1 MSFSKTVSV
10 VAALTSIFGASIAGF
25 KLAQD
30 SQVKST
36 EEVNTKYE
44 THITELQQQISG
56 LEKQLTN
63 VNPPSAVTL
72 PQPTIDTQVQP
83 PKPATLPPPA
93 PTPPAPTSSV
103 QQNQTTQE

>member
-30 SQVKST
+30 NQVKST

-44 THITELQQQISG
+44 EHITQLQEKIAG

-63 VNPPSAVTL
+63 VNPPTPVVL
-72 PQPTIDTQVQP
+72 PQTQVQQSTP
-83 PKPATLPPPA
+83 STPQLPPPPQPSA
-93 PTPPAPTSSV
+93 PAAG
-103 QQNQTTQE
+103 NFE